1 MATNIEQIFR
11 SFVVTKFREIQEQQ
25 FGSGKIGNQ
34 HNGEIN
40 TSGQVN
46 SSDDTV
52 QSIESLQ
59 NESLVQKIE
68 QVLSEVLG
76 TEPRYKSGDGEDIE
90 RNNSRSTKRGLSEEV
105 QDEIPR
111 KKSKKDKK
119 HKDKKKKKKRK
130 KEKKEKKYK
139 KHAKEIDVQ
148 QKECGDMQLISHS
161 NLENSGS
168 LLNAENDMDKQSGST
183 LKEVSTWIN
192 EKTAYENL
200 NSAVLN
206 NVFSSD
212 TSKLDTSE
220 EDSTLINI
228 QEVIEVKLTNDKEL
242 ENDTCQSNVT
252 VNICTEGEFLSGAVC
267 TVVEGV
273 SDIKEMEQ
281 TKLMLEATDQESV
294 PETSPHCVIREPEHL
309 ETRVESAAVEVT
321 SINSVTES
329 VTSKSLKQTIPTSF
343 ETTGYKLMTLPLES
357 NVEAKDS
364 VTTLGFLAM
373 VVGKD
378 FEATSEFLNTAK
390 VKASERSPKHTS
402 RKSDPVHDSEKTL
415 TMKDLHKPLT
425 FGTERKDLE
434 TAPEAVH
441 AIPEKD
447 FEPAVVAQLK
457 PQQKVSE
464 FDVQKYSRASLGTE
478 ILTEMKEF
486 REPEVSTLMM
496 ELSESEKTARY
507 LPVQRD
513 AKDLKRTPLLE
524 NMTRIDSEE
533 HLSVELLERKNLD
546 VASDFMEIDTKCLRA
561 KSDGVTESENWN
573 TVPESLKAKEV
584 KNLEYPQEFEKAE
597 QINYLETSLET
608 AIENR
613 GNSEIA
619 QRSLALFNVKVPEN
633 TSQLRGVTVSETIM
647 ETEIVKT
654 QNLEGSKYVD
664 LRNKENENVEK
675 WKNIPE
681 SLMTVNNLE
690 NTSSELQCIEE
701 IKIVKETS
709 QSDTEA
715 QKKDFKSG
723 LEPEGEREKRDVDA
737 GSESLQMIF
746 ANYSEHSLELYTE
759 TEGMMELKNSEAV
772 LKSLHKQDA
781 DNFESL
787 CTKEMKYIKNTESE
801 AVTGANDLQE
811 NLKPLHKHVKNVE
824 TASESIALP
833 IMTYMETVQG
843 ISNRKRN
850 ETESHFVQE
859 VEQKCSDSTDFV
871 KKNQTGAETTDLGLT
886 SRYKE
891 VIKTDS
897 RRIRESELSKSQ
909 GPLFISKSLHEKD
922 VISSENN
929 QSKGIAVVQDL
940 KEFGKSLAA
949 AIDPKEF
956 FKLKNVVSVESD
968 FPFGSTVKQFES
980 VSESLEE
987 QNLELLEHTKTQ
999 LRKVC
1004 LDSVPDLEIKH
1015 ARTSSEILYSDEFHI
1030 QEEKQKLEEKIET
1043 TGLMEASEPVHLS
1056 ERDLIVPTSDSAT
1069 IDSEYGPESMY
1080 LAETN
1085 SENILKSY
1093 KIQVKDSKTTSE
1105 SMILNVKDLKI
1116 DSEPLLQAG
1125 VEIREYLLGHKSVLT
1140 SDSVQLTPETPRKN
1154 EMLPESQGISGLPKS
1169 GTMLRSEGL
1178 THAHLKIPPAC
1189 IRVMDTEVVEITPKS
1204 KELEVIEKQEGVLT
1218 SLFPSVESTDVL
1230 EESFERMYT
1239 TDVNK
1244 VEASQKSINVE
1255 SIGKE
1260 KMNDEHIQPVNE
1272 NDANISETFM
1282 SSKHTVRAQIIE
1294 DILSAANKENVSV
1307 ITPESSG
1314 ELVLKYSEVSET
1326 ITGLER
1332 ENCDTTLPEFMVDVQ
1347 DLEESSSI
1355 LDAGEM
1361 KNLKAIQIENYAK
1374 SLRALESGDAADLS
1388 QSGSKVE
1395 PKSLRKTMS
1404 YERLLEIKDPVATA
1418 AQLKTPASTSSE
1430 SVSILEVTDTS
1441 KISELKTSQT
1451 YLGVSDVKSSGTTAE
1466 KYLLEII
1473 DSDSQMQAE
1482 NILEVKHTESSSEIK
1497 YGLRTHPFKTASESE
1512 KVTQDKASKTISD
1525 ILCSGSVENLEQ
1537 ILESKH
1543 NQEGKDLDSHL
1554 MAKDLK
1560 GGLTYEE
1567 IIGISE
1573 TTTQFSSVVE
1583 ATDTGSNISSI
1594 VPETVEKCP
1603 ETFLENI
1610 NVSDTQGTNTNVE
1623 LDNLLK
1629 QKSTEVTTDV
1639 KNLKPN
1645 SESNNAVESVH
1656 MKDLEDFEA
1665 VPVCKSVVEIKNLQV
1680 VQTSG
1685 DKEQMDFQELSKSV
1699 LPLDTQDLERNSSF
1713 QLLPQ
1718 QKNVESS
1725 LEPVKDFVSVSECLS
1740 AKDIEQHLKCVSVAQ
1755 ESTVEHVILRQDKS
1769 AEIIPQFTLEV
1780 KDSEATLESLCVA
1793 KRKDV
1798 GETAQTSSKEQA
1810 TVKPPC
1816 MTVEDNVNQLEIIVL
1831 GGSEEAVKPVHL
1843 AENKDIKVGEY
1854 IEAKDSVTGLE
1865 SEVIVKDK
1873 DLEASLQDSSK
1884 YQDSDAAL
1892 NSSDI
1897 IKESEGSNLRDKKS
1911 EKISSKSKDKSKSG
1925 KKAKKSRSKSPSKSK
1940 KRKKKSRSRST
1951 SRQVSSRRA
1960 RSRSKNDSSSKRKH
1974 STSRHKSRS
1983 KSVDKKEEK
1992 ESSLRSR
1999 RRRSRTSDRLK
2010 SRSKSA
2016 DRRET
2021 SIRSRRRRSRSSDH
2035 KSRSRSV
2042 DKRESARR
2050 RRRLSRSSDNRRSR
2064 SRSVDRRETLTRSRR
2079 RRSRSSDRHKSR
2091 SRSGDKRETS
2101 VRTRRRRS
2109 QSSDTRKSR
2118 SRSVD
2123 RRESSI
2129 RTRRRR
2135 SRSSDNHKSR
2145 SRSPDD
2151 KREPSVRTRR
2161 RRSRTPDTRKSR
2173 SRSVDRREISGRGR
2187 RRRSR
2192 SSDNHKSRSVS
2203 VDKRESSARI
2213 RRRRSRSSDNRRSK
2227 SKSVDKRETS
2237 VRMKRRR
2244 SVSSDRKSRSRS
2256 IDKRETSARS
2266 KRRRSRSSD
2275 NHKSRSKSVENIET
2289 ATKRRRSK
2297 STDHKSRTKSVEK
2310 GELTSKS
2317 RHRRSKSSDRPRS
2330 KSKSRS
2336 KSSERRKDKDSLD
2349 GSRGKR
2355 SKYRSKSKSLEKTDG
2370 TDSVEATLNNREK
2383 SAEQHKSKSRS
2394 RSKSIDKTGERER
2407 LRRSRSKGSKSS
2419 ESRSRRRRTVSRSRR
2434 NRSRSLTRKRTTRS
2448 KSDHRSQSRSRT
2460 RSRSCSRRWRRTR
2473 SRSVSRQR
2481 SLSRKRR
2488 RRSRRNRSRS
2498 TDRRRRRSDSRD
2510 SYRISLRLRSRSR
2523 TPVRLRC
2530 SRSTGR
2536 RRSTSK
2542 SPDHRR
2548 SRSSSRSPKRLTDLD
2563 KAQLLEIA
2571 KANAAAMCA
2580 KAGVPLPPSLMPV
2593 ITPEKKEEKVTQ
2605 KSAKETI
2612 LELTEKCKKIA
2623 QSQEDDVIV
2632 NKPHVSDEEEEEHPF
2647 INHPFKLN
2655 EPKPIFFNLTT
2666 PTIKP
2671 AAPKNQVTLTKE
2683 FPVSSGSQHRKKE
2696 ADSAYGEWVPVEK
2709 NKDENKDDVF
2719 PNPANLE
2726 PVDISSALNERTIA
2740 QKRLTEN
2747 TFDLEAMCL
2756 LNRAQERIDAWAELN
2771 SIPGHFTGSTG
2782 AQVLSSEQLSNSG
2795 PQAWVKKDQFLR
2807 AAPVTGGMGAQL
2819 MRKMGWREGEGLGK
2833 NKEGNKE
2840 PILVDF
2846 KTDRKGLVA
2855 VGEKTQ
2861 KRHGP
2866 FSTVKD
2872 LSGKHP
2878 VSALLEVCNKRR
2890 WSPPVFVLVNDNR
2903 PEYRKHFLFKVMVNG
2918 VEHKPSFVSPNKK
2931 HAKATAATVALQA
2944 LGLVPKELLA
2954 NATSFRSAS
2963 HN

>member
-1 MATNIEQIFR
+1 MATNIEKIFR

-34 HNGEIN
+34 HNGEVN

-168 LLNAENDMDKQSGST
+168 LLNAENDMDIQSGST

-200 NSAVLN
+200 NSSVLN

-252 VNICTEGEFLSGAVC
+252 VNICTEDEFLSGAVC

-273 SDIKEMEQ
+273 SDIKEIEQ
-281 TKLMLEATDQESV
+281 AKLMLEATDKESV
-294 PETSPHCVIREPEHL
+294 PETSPHCVIQEPEHL

-329 VTSKSLKQTIPTSF
+329 VTSKSLKQTVPTSF

-402 RKSDPVHDSEKTL
+402 RKGDPVHDSEKTV
-415 TMKDLHKPLT
+415 TVKDLHKPLS

-507 LPVQRD
+507 LPIQRD
-513 AKDLKRTPLLE
+513 AKDLKRAPLLE

-533 HLSVELLERKNLD
+533 HLSAELLERKNLD

-573 TVPESLKAKEV
+573 TVLESLKAKEV

-613 GNSEIA
+613 GNSEIT

-633 TSQLRGVTVSETIM
+633 TSQLKGVNVSETMM

-654 QNLEGSKYVD
+654 QSLEGSKYVD

-715 QKKDFKSG
+715 QKKDFKTG

-787 CTKEMKYIKNTESE
+787 CTKEIKYIKNTESE
-801 AVTGANDLQE
+801 AMTGANDLQE

-824 TASESIALP
+824 TTSESIALP
-833 IMTYMETVQG
+833 IVTCMETVQG
-843 ISNRKRN
+843 TSNRKRN

-871 KKNQTGAETTDLGLT
+871 KKNQTGAEATDLGLI

-897 RRIRESELSKSQ
+897 RRIRESELLSKSQ
-909 GPLFISKSLHEKD
+909 GPLFISKSLHEMD
-922 VISSENN
+922 VISSEKN

-940 KEFGKSLAA
+940 KESGKSLAA

-956 FKLKNVVSVESD
+956 FKLKNVVSVESEDD

-980 VSESLEE
+980 VSESLE
-987 QNLELLEHTKTQ
+987 QNLELLEHTKTH

-1004 LDSVPDLEIKH
+1004 LDSMPDLEVKR

-1043 TGLMEASEPVHLS
+1043 TGLMEATEPVHLS

-1105 SMILNVKDLKI
+1105 SMIRNVKDLKI

-1154 EMLPESQGISGLPKS
+1154 EMLPESQSISGLPKS

-1178 THAHLKIPPAC
+1178 THAHLKTPPAC

-1204 KELEVIEKQEGVLT
+1204 KEFEVIEKQEGVLT
-1218 SLFPSVESTDVL
+1218 SLFASVESTDVL

-1244 VEASQKSINVE
+1244 VEASQKSLINVE

-1260 KMNDEHIQPVNE
+1260 KMNDEHIQPINE

-1361 KNLKAIQIENYAK
+1361 KNLKTIQIENYAK

-1418 AQLKTPASTSSE
+1418 VQLKTPASTSSE

-1497 YGLRTHPFKTASESE
+1497 YGLRTHSFKTASESE
-1512 KVTQDKASKTISD
+1512 KVTQDKVSKTISD

-1543 NQEGKDLDSHL
+1543 NQEGKDLDSHQFATL
-1554 MAKDLK
+1554 TAKDLK

-1594 VPETVEKCP
+1594 VPETVGKCP
-1603 ETFLENI
+1603 EIFLENI

-1629 QKSTEVTTDV
+1629 QKSPEVTTDV

-1656 MKDLEDFEA
+1656 MKDLEDFEGVA
-1665 VPVCKSVVEIKNLQV
+1665 VSKSVAEIKNLQV

-1718 QKNVESS
+1718 QKKVESS
-1725 LEPVKDFVSVSECLS
+1725 LEPIKEFVSVSECLS
-1740 AKDIEQHLKCVSVAQ
+1740 TKDIEQNLKCVSVAEGKAQ

-1793 KRKDV
+1793 KRKDMD
-1798 GETAQTSSKEQA
+1798 ETAQTSSKEQA

-1843 AENKDIKVGEY
+1843 AEKEDIKVGEY
-1854 IEAKDSVTGLE
+1854 IEAKDSETSLE

-1884 YQDSDAAL
+1884 YQDSDATL

-1999 RRRSRTSDRLK
+1999 RRRSRTSDRVK

-2064 SRSVDRRETLTRSRR
+2064 SRSADRRETLTRSRR

-2256 IDKRETSARS
+2256 VDKRETSARS

-2289 ATKRRRSK
+2289 AAKSKRRRSK

-2370 TDSVEATLNNREK
+2370 TDSLEATLNNREK

-2481 SLSRKRR
+2481 SLSRKRH

-2523 TPVRLRC
+2523 TPARLRC

-2795 PQAWVKKDQFLR
+2795 PQAWVKKGQ
-2807 AAPVTGGMGAQL
+2807 
-2819 MRKMGWREGEGLGK
+2819 
-2833 NKEGNKE
+2833 
-2840 PILVDF
+2840 IC
-2846 KTDRKGLVA
+2846 LVA
-2855 VGEKTQ
+2855 AFLP
-2861 KRHGP
+2861 RSMP
-2866 FSTVKD
+2866 
-2872 LSGKHP
+2872 
-2878 VSALLEVCNKRR
+2878 ALL
-2890 WSPPVFVLVNDNR
+2890 FTTLR
-2903 PEYRKHFLFKVMVNG
+2903 PSRPRCFY
-2918 VEHKPSFVSPNKK
+2918 
-2931 HAKATAATVALQA
+2931 HA
-2944 LGLVPKELLA
+2944 
-2954 NATSFRSAS
+2954 
-2963 HN
+2963 